1 MKNKGET
8 RMTKARKSRGNILLE
23 FSFLL
28 PWYVFLFVGAF
39 DTGFYVYAL
48 MATQGAAR
56 EAALY
61 CAASSTTASDST
73 TACAYALDQLRGL
86 PNIGFGMSS
95 CSASPLVVSASL
107 VTGASSPDGTNAA
120 QVSVAYTSPQLIPI
134 PGIFPGQL
142 TFTRQV
148 VMRIRS

>member
-1 MKNKGET
+1 MANFRKQKG
-8 RMTKARKSRGNILLE
+8 NVLIE
-23 FSFLL
+23 FSLLL

-56 EAALY
+56 EAAVY

-73 TACAYALDQLRGL
+73 TACSYALDQLRGL
-86 PNIGFGMSS
+86 PNVGSGLST
-95 CSASPLVVSASL
+95 CNSAPLVVSASL
-107 VTGASSPDGTNAA
+107 VTGSSSPDGTDAA
-120 QVSVAYTSPQLIPI
+120 QVSVVYSSPQLIPI

-142 TFTRQV
+142 TIARQV
-148 VMRIRS
+148 VMKTRS